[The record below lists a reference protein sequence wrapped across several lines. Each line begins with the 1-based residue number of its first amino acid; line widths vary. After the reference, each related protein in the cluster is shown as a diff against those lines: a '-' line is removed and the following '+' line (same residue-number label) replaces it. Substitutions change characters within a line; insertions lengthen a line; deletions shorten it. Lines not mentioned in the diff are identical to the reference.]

1 MKRGDWRWPGGGEEG
16 RVDADWL
23 IGRWE
28 SVLIGTLIHQPH
40 SKRQSEKRELLAGG
54 GDVTLCKC
62 LAQQLGDVAE
72 EGEEREA
79 E

>member
-1 MKRGDWRWPGGGEEG
+1 VAIGDGLGGEEG